1 MNRRDDENI
10 SEKQS
15 AEGMME
21 LFEIINAKGDSGE
34 LKNIVDDYNSR
45 SQSDNSGSS
54 HSSTQHDFASY
65 QRPDPSQG
73 PANEHNL
80 VCNEELFY
88 SDLRAIAEDSS
99 KED

>member
-1 MNRRDDENI
+1 MTKRDDENI

-21 LFEIINAKGDSGE
+21 LFEFINAKGDSGE
-34 LKNIVDDYNSR
+34 LQEIIKDYNSR
-45 SQSDNSGSS
+45 NSVNASQNDSQTNFTDY
-54 HSSTQHDFASY
+54 HS
-65 QRPDPSQG
+65 PDPSQG

-99 KED
+99 RED